1 MDERTGRLDKSKIA
15 ADLQFGDTG
24 REARESKYRKLAQE
38 LIKMIWEGQ
47 MVPPVQP
54 FYDHTVMLDELEDAM
69 ATTEFLKASPGIQKA
84 FAERWQQHSMFL
96 QQEAMAQQQ
105 GMQNQMIHSA
115 VAQATQQ
122 AAAMAAADAVDQAL
136 EQVHSQNQQPT
147 EQYVAS
153 AQARTGGSNPGQRQ
167 VAPKRKLTIEE
178 SR

>member
-1 MDERTGRLDKSKIA
+1 
-15 ADLQFGDTG
+15 
-24 REARESKYRKLAQE
+24 
-38 LIKMIWEGQ
+38 
-47 MVPPVQP
+47 
-54 FYDHTVMLDELEDAM
+54 MLDELEDAM